1 MVRFGTDNVADS
13 MGLGKEASEYVSTQF
28 PLPIKLEF
36 EKVAVQFRL
45 VPWRADMID
54 NCVKY
59 FKVACT

>member
-36 EKVAVQFRL
+36 EKVSRPIQTCPMAGGHDR
-45 VPWRADMID
+45 
-54 NCVKY
+54 
-59 FKVACT
+59 